1 MAEPTVPAEHGPIS
15 SSQDVWYEPASTD
28 IANDQYMVYMIPGNP
43 CIMTYYQPFLSTLS
57 QLLDEALVPR
67 KLSAHVG
74 GYTLPGF
81 RLKRGPLDDM
91 KLPTSLI
98 SQVRN
103 VEAQIRVAIREK
115 VECDERSGRL
125 KVILVA
131 HSIGTY
137 ITHEIL
143 RRQAVLE
150 GGFLDLDVIGAIMI
164 CGPVT
169 GLADT
174 KNDAIASVCCTS
186 WYSSSKLMSE

>member
-1 MAEPTVPAEHGPIS
+1 MAEPTVPAEDGLIS
-15 SSQDVWYEPASTD
+15 ASQDIWFEPASTG
-28 IANDQYMVYMIPGNP
+28 ITSDQYMVYMIPGNP
-43 CIMTYYQPFLSTLS
+43 CIMTYYRLFLSTLS
-57 QLLDEALVPR
+57 KLLDEALAPR
-67 KLSAHVG
+67 ELTAHVG

-81 RLKRGPLDDM
+81 RLKRGILDDM
-91 KLPTSLI
+91 KLPTSLAC
-98 SQVRN
+98 QVRN

-115 VECDERSGRL
+115 VECDARSGRP

-150 GGFLDLDVIGAIMI
+150 EGFLDLDVIGAILI

-174 KNDAIASVCCTS
+174 NNDATASVCCTT
-186 WYSSSKLMSE
+186 WYSSSKLMSK